1 MTREVNLDRTTRM
14 INLVRRE
21 FSEKDIW
28 VHDTPEKS
36 PIHAKSVSETKG
48 RMELIQLSNELGG
61 RLVNLY
67 A

>member
-1 MTREVNLDRTTRM
+1 M
-14 INLVRRE
+14 IHLVRRE

-28 VHDTPEKS
+28 VDDTPEKS
-36 PIHAKSVSETKG
+36 PIQSKMVREVDS
-48 RMELIQLSNELGG
+48 RMELIQLSNELQG

>member
-1 MTREVNLDRTTRM
+1 MTREVNLDRTNRM
-14 INLVRRE
+14 INLIRRE

-28 VHDTPEKS
+28 VNDTPEKS
-36 PIHAKSVSETKG
+36 PINAKSVRETKG
-48 RMELIQLSNELGG
+48 HMELIQLSNELRG

>member
-1 MTREVNLDRTTRM
+1 MTREVDLSRTTRM
-14 INLVRRE
+14 IHLIRRE

-28 VHDTPEKS
+28 ADDQPEKS
-36 PIHAKSVSETKG
+36 PIQSKMVDEVR
-48 RMELIQLSNELGG
+48 RMELIQLSNEMRG